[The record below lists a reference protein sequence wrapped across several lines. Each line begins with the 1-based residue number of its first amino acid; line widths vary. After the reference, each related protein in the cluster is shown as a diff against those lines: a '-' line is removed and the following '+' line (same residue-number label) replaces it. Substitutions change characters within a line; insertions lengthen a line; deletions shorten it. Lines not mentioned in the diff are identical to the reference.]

1 MLLPVSR
8 TSLVYD
14 DDDDDDDDDGDEEVL
29 SREPAGKYER
39 PAGKQKGG

>member
-14 DDDDDDDDDGDEEVL
+14 DDDDDDDEEDEEVL

-39 PAGKQKGG
+39 PAGKQKGV